1 MLSPKAE
8 SPFSKSW
15 KALHYLCC
23 SAAKSCLTLCN
34 FMDCRLHC
42 PSLCLR
48 VCSNSCPLSWWCYL
62 TISSSDVP
70 FSSFPQ
76 SSPASVSQLFTPR
89 GQSIG
94 ASVLASVLP
103 MNIQGCFPLG
113 LSALTS
119 LMSKGLLGLSMVFS
133 STIIW
138 KHQFFSAQPS
148 SWSSSHW
155 LTLITDYWED
165 HSFCYMPFVHKVMS
179 LLLDMLSRFVI
190 DVLPRYKCL

>member
-48 VCSNSCPLSWWCYL
+48 VCSNSCPLSRWCYL

-113 LSALTS
+113 LAGLMS
-119 LMSKGLLGLSMVFS
+119 LPSKGLSRVFPG
-133 STIIW
+133 TTVL
-138 KHQFFSAQPS
+138 KHQFFSTEPS
-148 SWSSSHW
+148 LWSKSHIHTW
-155 LTLITDYWED
+155 LLEK
-165 HSFCYMPFVHKVMS
+165 P
-179 LLLDMLSRFVI
+179 
-190 DVLPRYKCL
+190 

>member
-89 GQSIG
+89 RQSIG

-103 MNIQGCFPLG
+103 MNIQDWFPLESTG
-113 LSALTS
+113 LIS
-119 LMSKGLLGLSMVFS
+119 LKSKGPSRVFS
-133 STIIW
+133 STTVW
-138 KHQFFSAQPS
+138 KRHLFGAQPS
-148 SWSSSHW
+148 LWPNFDISTWQLEKPQLW
-155 LTLITDYWED
+155 LYR
-165 HSFCYMPFVHKVMS
+165 S
-179 LLLDMLSRFVI
+179 LLA
-190 DVLPRYKCL
+190 K